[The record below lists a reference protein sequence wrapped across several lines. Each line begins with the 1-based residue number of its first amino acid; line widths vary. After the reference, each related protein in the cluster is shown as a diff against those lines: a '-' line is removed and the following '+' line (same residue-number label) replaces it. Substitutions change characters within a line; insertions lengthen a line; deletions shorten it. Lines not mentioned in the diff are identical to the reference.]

1 MARFTFIDN
10 GLPFDGRAPD
20 LFPIG
25 GAEGAVVSL
34 AEALAARGH
43 HVTVLNRCV
52 KPLLHNGVQWAP
64 LDDSRAPPSDL
75 FVVNRDPGLLK
86 HVPDKKRAVLWL
98 HNNARYL
105 SKWRHAIP
113 LLRFRPKAVLLSG
126 YHATTLPALLHA
138 CPPQIIPLG
147 IDPSFSLRETLSE
160 PPPPRAVFASN
171 PNRGLTE
178 LLDLWAERIHSAV
191 PQAELHLFTRADF
204 YGAHNKSARQ
214 AEPIIARA
222 AAMRSSHNVIL
233 HDMVPRSELAG
244 LYRTMRTMLYWGD
257 TAQAETYCLSI
268 AEAQASGVPC
278 VARPIGALPERLGH
292 GRTGFLAGDE
302 TSFAAAATALLTDD
316 VLWRDCHRRA
326 VADRPSSWDAAAA
339 RFELLHA

>member
-43 HVTVLNRCV
+43 HVTVLNRCAE
-52 KPLLHNGVQWAP
+52 PLLHHGVQWAP
-64 LDDSRAPPSDL
+64 LGDRRAPPSDL
-75 FVVNRDPGLLK
+75 FVINRDPGLLER
-86 HVPDKKRAVLWL
+86 VPDKKRAVLWL

-105 SKWRHAIP
+105 GKWRHAIP

-126 YHATTLPALLHA
+126 YHASTLPALLHA

-147 IDPSFSLRETLSE
+147 VDPSFALRETRSD

-178 LLDLWAERIHSAV
+178 LLDLWARRIHPAV
-191 PQAELHLFTRADF
+191 PGAELHLFTRADF
-204 YGAHNKSARQ
+204 YGSQNKSARQ
-214 AEPIIARA
+214 AEPVIARA
-222 AAMRSSHNVIL
+222 AGMRDHNVIL
-233 HDMVPRSELAG
+233 HEMVPRSKLAG
-244 LYRTMRTMLYWGD
+244 LYQSMRTMLYWGD
-257 TAQAETYCLSI
+257 AAQAETYCLSI

-292 GRTGFLAGDE
+292 GETGFLAQDAD
-302 TSFAAAATALLTDD
+302 SFAAHATALLTDD
-316 VLWRDCHRRA
+316 ALWRDCHRRA
-326 VADRPSSWDAAAA
+326 VASSTTSWDAAAA
-339 RFELLHA
+339 RFEALHA